1 LTEYIANALAQDM
14 AVDEVNSYLYWTD
27 SVYGHIGVASY
38 NGGPV
43 RTFMTNISCPKALA
57 IDSVKR

>member
-1 LTEYIANALAQDM
+1 M

-43 RTFMTNISCPKALA
+43 RTFMTNICCPKALA